1 MSADTSTADPVQFV
15 LDEAWLL
22 NAGEYEKWAACFDTQ
37 GRYWVPLDGE
47 RQTDAVQFV
56 SLAYED
62 CFLLNTRI
70 ARLRSATAHSL
81 QLGLRGNHVIQTPRL
96 VHSDR
101 GSMRYELRTPFIYTE
116 VWAERQ
122 TVLSG
127 TWCHTLLDTP
137 AGLRILLKRVNLLNA
152 QAPHEAIQLFP

>member
-1 MSADTSTADPVQFV
+1 MSVNVPASDPVQFV

-22 NAGEYEKWAACFDTQ
+22 NAGEYEKWAECFDVQ

-47 RQTDAVQFV
+47 RQSDAMQFA

-62 CFLLNTRI
+62 RFLLATRI
-70 ARLRSATAHSL
+70 ARLRSTSAHSL
-81 QLGLRGNHVIQTPRL
+81 QPGVRGNHVIQTPRL
-96 VHSDR
+96 VQEDQDSTH
-101 GSMRYELRTPFIYTE
+101 YQLRTAFIYTE
-116 VWAERQ
+116 VSGERQ

-127 TWCHTLLDTP
+127 TWCHTLLMTP